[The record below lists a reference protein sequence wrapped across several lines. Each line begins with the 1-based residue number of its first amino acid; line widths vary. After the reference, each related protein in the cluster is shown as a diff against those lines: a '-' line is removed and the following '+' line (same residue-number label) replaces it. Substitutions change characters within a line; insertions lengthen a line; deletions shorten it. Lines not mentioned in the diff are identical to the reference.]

1 MILPNF
7 EDKVRENTN
16 SLYRNKL
23 KTLQINIG
31 KVCNLACH
39 HCHVESGPLRTEI
52 MNAKT
57 AVRLVHLIHKS
68 KDIQSVDLTGGAP
81 ELNEHFRMI
90 VANSCDAKKEVIVR
104 SNITVLFEK
113 GQEDTAEFFQKQK
126 VRVVASLPCY
136 SKENVEKQRGKGVFD
151 KSVEGLKILN
161 ELGYGK
167 ENTGLFL
174 DLVFNPLGA
183 TLPPNQKKLEIDYK
197 RELKKIFDID
207 FNRLYTITN
216 MPIKRFLSDL
226 MRQGKW
232 EEYMAL
238 LVNNFNPKTLDEV
251 MCKKL
256 LSVSF
261 DGKLYDCD
269 FNQMLEMPI
278 DNFAKTIWDIDS
290 FDSFS
295 ENIKIKTA
303 NHCFACT
310 AGAGSS
316 CGGALKS

>member
-7 EDKVRENTN
+7 EDKVRENNN
-16 SLYRNKL
+16 SFYRNKL

-39 HCHVESGPLRTEI
+39 HCHVESGPLRTEN

-68 KDIQSVDLTGGAP
+68 KDIQTVDLTGGAP

-183 TLPPNQKKLEIDYK
+183 TLPPNQEKLEIDYK

-207 FNRLYTITN
+207 FNKLYTITN

-226 MRQGKW
+226 MRQGKR
-232 EEYMAL
+232 EEYMMI
-238 LVNNFNPKTLDEV
+238 LVNNFNPMTLNDV
-251 MCKKL
+251 MCKNL

-261 DGKLYDCD
+261 DGKLFDCD

-278 DNFAKTIWDIDS
+278 DNIAKSIWDIDS